1 VIEIFPSRLE
11 GQPIESHKVHATHTL
26 ESWLIDNVKAYEP
39 REVPP
44 ISAEINGALIDPADW
59 ESTTF
64 GPGDSVH
71 LIMEPKG
78 ADPFSI
84 TFALIVAAVVV
95 IKAIMPKMPGMPNAA
110 TAKAGSP
117 LDEASSKG
125 NKIRLNSIIPER
137 AGFGRFYPDLIQSR
151 RYFRAPR
158 EQWVEIL
165 LCAGV
170 GKLDMPTSKIR
181 SGETPLVS
189 LGDDAKVN
197 VYDPGEDV
205 SGETA
210 AQFWYPAKE
219 VGASSNGTP
228 GLELTVG
235 SPLTGS
241 ATASVYQFNADTIT
255 IPAGAGTFPD
265 DWEDGLLIRVIAPY
279 GYTVTDGTGPDG
291 RDVISGDIAQL
302 GLLVGDSIEIAGHN
316 AGIYTVHTV
325 TAVDMTL
332 NYAGGAPATGL
343 MVGPTISAIGPV
355 GLRFRIVAAGSSMM
369 QVERLK
375 SGGSITDEDWPGWT
389 FTETGQGY
397 ISLDSSNLVGGYRGP
412 FAACPDGEL
421 ATAVE
426 WDVFFPSGLIGIG
439 REGQEYQ
446 VHSEHEFEYR
456 DMAIGGAW
464 TVIPKS
470 ATHGTFDAVGYT
482 HRVDLPYPMRPECR
496 IKRLPV
502 TGYERPG
509 EVKDKSMWYGLRALL
524 PAPTSY
530 AGVTIMALYIRG
542 GDRISSESENLI
554 SCEAT
559 RILPN
564 LNGIEEPTRD
574 IAPWFLY
581 VAKSVGYTE
590 ADIDMAELERLNDV
604 WSPRLDHF
612 NLGYTSAS
620 TVKSVLNDAL
630 RAGFAE
636 LTLERGKIKPVRDE
650 PRSVFKHMYSTQNA
664 TTTIERPWEAPSI
677 NDFDGVDVEYLS
689 NKTWQKETIK
699 CRLPGDAGLRVEKI
713 SLEGVIYR
721 DKAYQIGMR
730 QRSVSKYIRKSFVVN
745 TELSGLNS
753 GYGDYIG
760 LADDVPGYPQSSIL
774 QSWADVGGS
783 VLLVSSEPFDW
794 SGAGPYLVS
803 LRRQDGTLSGP
814 YPASRIDDYRLTV
827 SALDFTPDTTLA
839 LEPPH
844 LIFGMPYAAIVTDV
858 SPKGTTGARVSA
870 TNYDAR
876 IYAYDDAF
884 AP

>member
-1 VIEIFPSRLE
+1 MIEIFPSRLE

>member
-1 VIEIFPSRLE
+1 
-11 GQPIESHKVHATHTL
+11 
-26 ESWLIDNVKAYEP
+26 
-39 REVPP
+39 
-44 ISAEINGALIDPADW
+44 
-59 ESTTF
+59 
-64 GPGDSVH
+64 
-71 LIMEPKG
+71 MEPKG

-84 TFALIVAAVVV
+84 TFSLIAGAKAV
-95 IKAIMPKMPGMPNAA
+95 IKAIMPKMPGMPNASA
-110 TAKAGSP
+110 AKQGSP

-125 NKIRLNSIIPER
+125 NKIKLNSIIPER
-137 AGFGRFYPDLIQSR
+137 AGYGRIYPDLIMQSR
-151 RYFRAPR
+151 RTFRSPR
-158 EQWVEIL
+158 EQWVEML
-165 LCAGV
+165 VCVGAGEFEI
-170 GKLDMPTSKIR
+170 PTSKVR

-189 LGDDAKVN
+189 LGDDAEFRI
-197 VYDPGEDV
+197 YGPGEYV
-205 SGETA
+205 GGETA
-210 AQFWYPAKE
+210 SQFWYPAKE

-235 SPLTGS
+235 SPLTGA
-241 ATASVYQFNADTIT
+241 ATASVYQFNGDTIT
-255 IPAGAGTFPD
+255 IPTGAGTFPD

-279 GYTVTDGTGPDG
+279 SYTVTDGGGPDG

-302 GLLVGDSIEIAGHN
+302 GLVAGDSIEIAGNN

-325 TAVDMTL
+325 TALDMTL
-332 NYAGGAPATGL
+332 NYGGGAPATGL

-355 GLRFRIVAAGSSMM
+355 GLRFRIVAAGSSVM

-375 SGGSITDEDWPGWT
+375 SFGSETDEDWPGWT
-389 FTETGQGY
+389 FGQTGQGY
-397 ISLDSSNLVGGYRGP
+397 ISLDASNLVGGYRGP

-421 ATAVE
+421 ATSIE
-426 WDVFFPSGLIGIG
+426 WDVFFPAGLIGIG
-439 REGQEYQ
+439 REGQEYE
-446 VHSEHEFEYR
+446 VHTEHEFEYR
-456 DMAIGGAW
+456 DMEIGGAW

-470 ATHGTFDAVGYT
+470 VWHGTFDAIGYT

-524 PAPTSY
+524 PSPTSY
-530 AGVTIMALYIRG
+530 AGVTVIAIYVRG
-542 GDRISSESENLI
+542 GDRLSSESENLI

-559 RILPN
+559 RILPK
-564 LNGIEEPTRD
+564 LDGTTGATRD
-574 IAPWFLY
+574 IAPWFLH

-590 ADIDMAELERLNDV
+590 ADIDMAELSRLHAV
-604 WSPRLDHF
+604 WAARGDHF
-612 NLGYTSAS
+612 DMGVTSAS
-620 TVKSVLNDAL
+620 TVKACLNDAL
-630 RAGFAE
+630 RAGFSE
-636 LTLERGKIKPVRDE
+636 LTLERGKIKAVRDE
-650 PRSVFKHMYSTQNA
+650 PRSVFKHMYTTQNA
-664 TTTIERPWEAPSI
+664 TTSIERPWSAPSI
-677 NDFDGVDVEYLS
+677 DDFDGVDVEYL
-689 NKTWQKETIK
+689 NEKTWQKETIK
-699 CRLPGDAGLRVEKI
+699 CRLPGDAGLRVEKM
-713 SLEGVIYR
+713 SLEGVINK

-730 QRSVSKYIRKSFVVN
+730 QRSSGKYLRKSFIVQ

-774 QSWADVGGS
+774 KDWAPMGSS
-783 VLLVSSEPFDW
+783 VLLVSTEPFDW

-827 SALDFTPDTTLA
+827 SALDFTPDTSLA

-844 LIFGMPYAAIVTDV
+844 MIFGMPYAAIVTDV

-870 TNYDAR
+870 TNYDGR
-876 IYAYDDAF
+876 VYAYDNAT